1 MIRNNFVY
9 ELDIPLDMEY
19 LTELALR
26 KQDENVSGRANHHR
40 MVRDDAYML
49 SLQRKYPL
57 LSDVY
62 NIYPLPPHIE
72 IPLHIDRDRSCAFNI
87 PIMNTENTFTIFYD
101 DDGERVLEFDPKR
114 IYDLVRSPVR
124 EVFRHTLIKPLLIN
138 NTMPHKVTND
148 NDTVRLTI
156 SWSLRKGVTQQ
167 QAIEC
172 FNEPVLQ

>member
-9 ELDIPLDMEY
+9 ELDNLFDMQH
-19 LTELALR
+19 LALLADR
-26 KQDENVSGRANHHR
+26 MVNERVAGRANHHR
-40 MVRDDAYML
+40 MVRDDPYMV
-49 SLQRKYPL
+49 SIQQKYPL

-62 NIYPLPPHIE
+62 NVYPLPPHIE

-87 PIMNTENTFTIFYD
+87 PIRNTENTHTIFYD
-101 DDGERVLEFDPKR
+101 PIGELELEYDERR
-114 IYDLVRSPVR
+114 IYDLVRSPVQ
-124 EVFRHTLIKPLLIN
+124 EVFRHTLMRPLLIN

-167 QAIEC
+167 QAIRC
-172 FNEPVLQ
+172 FNEPVY